1 MSRKRGRLDET
12 AARANAE
19 PPTWAPMQVDTDTF
33 NFDGVR
39 AVIANPNEL
48 DPDTPAPTPTLG
60 AWPLGI
66 VYPNAAKL
74 PDIIKRQWSH
84 APASSWVFLDSALT
98 GILAEGFV
106 GPQPVAY
113 HILLTHIRFLPDE
126 IAKVAD
132 EWMLLP
138 RSDQCGSAANRWD
151 AHWSLLCS

>member
-1 MSRKRGRLDET
+1 MPGKRGRLDEM
-12 AARANAE
+12 AARANAA
-19 PPTWAPMQVDTDTF
+19 PPTWAQVQVDTDTF

-126 IAKVAD
+126 IAKVAG
-132 EWMLLP
+132 E
-138 RSDQCGSAANRWD
+138 
-151 AHWSLLCS
+151 